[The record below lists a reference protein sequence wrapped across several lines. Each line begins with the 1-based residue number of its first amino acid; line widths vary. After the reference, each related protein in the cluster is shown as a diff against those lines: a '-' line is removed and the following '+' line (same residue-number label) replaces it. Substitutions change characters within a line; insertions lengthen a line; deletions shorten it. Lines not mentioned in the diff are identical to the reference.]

1 LLGPVTRSYARMR
14 AAAARELSRSG
25 MAEAGALA
33 GSGCLTVAL
42 APREAA
48 EQPGPD
54 ALTDALRYALFR
66 RGLAVA
72 GNSGGFEPFDLQ
84 IVLGPICRVA
94 LNTLWEENGPVAL
107 RWRLGAAP
115 LPIAVAAALM
125 LVLCAAGRWVAALTI
140 AGALLAWVAA
150 LTIPPLTRLPAT
162 LRAALIEAADH
173 LRWDANIVSEG
184 A

>member
-1 LLGPVTRSYARMR
+1 WRLLAIGAAALALSAASAIFCATRAPLPRRRDNIRTRSVLAILSLLGPVARSYARMR

-33 GSGCLTVAL
+33 SSGSLTVAL

-54 ALTDALRYALFR
+54 ALNDALRYALFR

-72 GNSGGFEPFDLQ
+72 GNAGGFEPFDLQ

-94 LNTLWEENGPVAL
+94 LN
-107 RWRLGAAP
+107 
-115 LPIAVAAALM
+115 
-125 LVLCAAGRWVAALTI
+125 
-140 AGALLAWVAA
+140 
-150 LTIPPLTRLPAT
+150 
-162 LRAALIEAADH
+162 
-173 LRWDANIVSEG
+173 S
-184 A
+184 